1 MSDTSRQTV
10 IEAVGLAKIY
20 WDGSN
25 SLKILSGIDLEI
37 RKGEGVAILGPSG
50 CGKTTLL
57 NLLSGLDRP
66 SEGRVSLRGA
76 DLGTMSESEK
86 ARLRNGGVGFVFQA
100 YHLLPEFT
108 ALENVMVPVLVGGGN
123 TRTAALKAREA
134 LGRVGLTARE
144 RHYPS
149 ELSGGEQQ
157 RVAIARAV
165 VHDPDIV
172 FCDEPTGNLD
182 PGTAREITDLIE
194 RLYRR
199 DGKTVVVVTHDE
211 RLAAKATRVWELVRK
226 AWRPSGTAPIE
237 EKR

>member
-1 MSDTSRQTV
+1 MSNNGPQTV

-25 SLKILSGIDLEI
+25 SLKILSEIDLEI
-37 RKGEGVAILGPSG
+37 RQGEGVAILGPSG

-66 SEGRVSLRGA
+66 SAGYVKLRGA
-76 DLGTMSESEK
+76 ELGVLTESEK

-108 ALENVMVPVLVGGGN
+108 ALENVMVPVLVGGGSLAS
-123 TRTAALKAREA
+123 AAQKARGA
-134 LGRVGLTARE
+134 LERVGLSARA

-165 VHDPDIV
+165 VHDPEIV

-182 PGTAREITDLIE
+182 PATAREITDLIE
-194 RLYRR
+194 RLYRQ

-211 RLAAKATRVWELVRK
+211 RLAARATRVWELVRK

>member
-66 SEGRVSLRGA
+66 SEGRVNLRGA

-108 ALENVMVPVLVGGGN
+108 TLENVMVPVLVGGGN

>member
-1 MSDTSRQTV
+1 MSDTIRQTV

>member
-1 MSDTSRQTV
+1 
-10 IEAVGLAKIY
+10 
-20 WDGSN
+20 
-25 SLKILSGIDLEI
+25 
-37 RKGEGVAILGPSG
+37 
-50 CGKTTLL
+50 
-57 NLLSGLDRP
+57 
-66 SEGRVSLRGA
+66 
-76 DLGTMSESEK
+76 
-86 ARLRNGGVGFVFQA
+86 
-100 YHLLPEFT
+100 
-108 ALENVMVPVLVGGGN
+108 MVPVLVGGGN

-226 AWRPSGTAPIE
+226 AWRPSGAAPIE

>member
-100 YHLLPEFT
+100 YHLLP
-108 ALENVMVPVLVGGGN
+108 
-123 TRTAALKAREA
+123 
-134 LGRVGLTARE
+134 
-144 RHYPS
+144 
-149 ELSGGEQQ
+149 
-157 RVAIARAV
+157 
-165 VHDPDIV
+165 
-172 FCDEPTGNLD
+172 
-182 PGTAREITDLIE
+182 
-194 RLYRR
+194 
-199 DGKTVVVVTHDE
+199 
-211 RLAAKATRVWELVRK
+211 
-226 AWRPSGTAPIE
+226 
-237 EKR
+237 